1 LSTLVGMP
9 EPLSPTPG
17 VADVGRTLRARRL
30 IFVPGVL
37 LLIAWLLVIV
47 AFSVALPYFLTLTN
61 AVTILNFSV
70 VTLVAAAGFTIVLIG
85 GGLDLSVGSAL
96 MVSGVASGMAFLAG
110 VPVVPAFVLG
120 LVIGPLIGLANGML
134 IARLRINPLIA
145 TLSMLFVLRGIGYL
159 VAGSQIHQVRNPG
172 FRFAREFVFGV
183 PVAVY
188 AGLGVFI
195 ATWALLNFTA
205 FGRHLRAVGGNPT
218 AARQAA
224 MNVDRFRLLIYVIAG
239 LYSGLAGI
247 LLASIIGGADPNAG
261 TGREF
266 AIATAVFLGGAS
278 LSGGRGS
285 IVGTLIGV
293 LFITTLSNGMTQLGA
308 LPEIVLIVDGVLL
321 VAAVAFDQ
329 RPKGGYR

>member
-1 LSTLVGMP
+1 LTSLVQSP
-9 EPLSPTPG
+9 EPLVPAPRVSDTRPPTT
-17 VADVGRTLRARRL
+17 VRDAIL
-30 IFVPGVL
+30 IPGVL
-37 LLIAWLLVIV
+37 LTVAWIVVIA
-47 AFSVALPYFLTLTN
+47 AFAMALPYFLTVTN

-70 VTLVAAAGFTIVLIG
+70 VTFIAAAGFTIVLIG
-85 GGLDLSVGSAL
+85 GGLDLSVGSTL
-96 MVSGVASGMAFLAG
+96 MVSGVVSGMAFLAG
-110 VPVVPAFVLG
+110 VPLIPAFGLG
-120 LVIGPLIGLANGML
+120 LATGPIIGLINGIL
-134 IARLRINPLIA
+134 ITRLRINPLIA
-145 TLSMLFVLRGIGYL
+145 TLSMLFVLRGVGYL
-159 VAGSQIHQVRNPG
+159 LAGSQIHQVRDPG
-172 FRFAREFVFGV
+172 FRFAREFVLGV

-188 AGLGVFI
+188 FLIAVFLL
-195 ATWALLNFTA
+195 TWAILAFTK
-205 FGRHLRAVGGNPT
+205 FGRHLRAIGGNPW

-224 MNVDRFRLLIYVIAG
+224 MDVDRFRLLMYVIAG
-239 LYSGLAGI
+239 AYSGLAGI

-321 VAAVAFDQ
+321 IAAVAFDQ
-329 RPKGGYR
+329 RPRGGYR